1 MSNRTERRLH
11 VGHAMSVCIGM
22 VIGSG
27 IFKATPEVAA
37 NVDGVGTLAL
47 LWIAGGAVS
56 IVGALCFAELAS
68 SYPDQG
74 GDYQFLRRAYGDTLG
89 YLFAWSRFAVI
100 HTGSTAALAFTFGDY
115 VNEIV
120 GFGVHGSA
128 AIGAAA
134 LIALT
139 LMNLAGISLSL
150 GTQLALMSVVIGG
163 MLALGAAGA
172 WHAWSGMAPV
182 LATAAAGSG
191 ASEPALG
198 LALIFVLFA
207 YGGFSDA
214 ATLSAEMRDR
224 RRGMLLALVGGM
236 TLVAVLYLIVNAG
249 YVQVLGL
256 GGLAAS
262 EAPAADVME
271 HMFGSWAEVAIVAV
285 VAVTAITTMNALI
298 IAGART
304 TYAACRDL
312 PALAHLGVW
321 DTMRGVPRLAVL
333 AQSLVA
339 LLLIGF
345 GAATR
350 GGFSTMIDYV
360 TPVYWLFLVLSGI
373 AVIVLRRRDPD
384 RPRPFRVPHYPWLP
398 IGFCL
403 SSAYLLYSSVAYV
416 RVGAMVGVAVLA
428 LGALWLIPLARRSR
442 A

>member
-1 MSNRTERRLH
+1 
-11 VGHAMSVCIGM
+11 MSVCIGM

-47 LWIAGGAVS
+47 LWIVGGVVS
-56 IVGALCFAELAS
+56 IIGALCFAELAS

-172 WHAWSGMAPV
+172 WHSWSGMAPV

-262 EAPAADVME
+262 DAPAADVMRLV
-271 HMFGSWAEVAIVAV
+271 FGSWAEMAIVAV
-285 VAVTAITTMNALI
+285 VAITAITTMNALI

-321 DTMRGVPRLAVL
+321 DTIRGVPRLAVL